1 MKTPEKNYP
10 IIVIPGVFDSQ
21 LYFDK
26 ELTKVAWPL
35 KGFGQMLDL
44 IRSGGLEKL
53 EHEYAGATLY
63 VNEPT
68 DNSVAEHKVFGV
80 DDKWEKISK
89 ALMEA
94 FPDRHVWFFPYDFRQ
109 LSTTT
114 MVRFAEFLKQFDTP
128 VDIVCHSY
136 GNNLVATYL
145 TNYGPDKIHRAACLA
160 PPFRGSSEIFLVPAG
175 SAYMPCMGELAPT
188 AALNK
193 IYPTYLKRTVDA
205 EPEIVDE
212 TTYNEI
218 LVKFFGSGSVDV
230 DYSGILNHP
239 GCHFGVGTDLLTP
252 TSTTFTL
259 DENQMP
265 YVSDYDISY
274 QGDGTVIMQSE
285 DLLDQLS
292 GKTTYFPGVAHSEF
306 EYSDAVAYW
315 CIMQINSGKP
325 PIRHPEI
332 VRKPYIKFLIDGS
345 ADIHI
350 RKPFSVKDMVSA
362 LDPTSMTMDYLVI
375 GKDRN
380 VALASIEPQ
389 DCVVDLYSLKKRE
402 NIDVTIEFYDE
413 DGKLTDTRH
422 EEVSGRYIRFT
433 INEDGT
439 VSKPFVLDIPPI
451 VSGEGGKLTTDLLKA
466 VSGFTESLFK
476 DTGEAEKDLEED
488 ADAEESAAKEADREA
503 EEMAKAADMTAAAS
517 AKDEKTE
524 K

>member
-1 MKTPEKNYP
+1 MKNPDKNYP
-10 IIVIPGVFDSQ
+10 IIVVPGVFDSE

-26 ELTKVAWPL
+26 ELTKLAWPP
-35 KGFGQMLDL
+35 KGLAQTFDL
-44 IRSGGLEKL
+44 LRSGGLEKL

-63 VNEPT
+63 VHEPT
-68 DNSVAEHKVFGV
+68 DNSVAEHPVYGMNN
-80 DDKWEKISK
+80 KWEKISK
-89 ALMEA
+89 ALMAA
-94 FPDRHVWFFPYDFRQ
+94 FPDRHVWFFPFDFRQ

-160 PPFRGSSEIFLVPAG
+160 PPFRGSAEIFLVPAG

-188 AALNK
+188 PALNK
-193 IYPTYLKRTVDA
+193 IYPVYLKRSADA
-205 EPEIVDE
+205 QPEIVDE

-218 LVKFFGSGSVDV
+218 LVKFFGSGAVDV
-230 DYSGILNHP
+230 DYSGILSHP
-239 GCHFGVGTDLLTP
+239 GCHFGVGIDLLTP

-265 YVSDYDISY
+265 YVSDFEISY

-285 DLLDQLS
+285 ELHDQLS
-292 GKTTYFPGVAHSEF
+292 DKTTYFPGVAHSRFEF
-306 EYSDAVAYW
+306 TDAVIYW
-315 CIMQINSGKP
+315 TIMQINSGEP

-332 VRKPYIKFLIDGS
+332 VRKPYIKFLISGS
-345 ADIHI
+345 ADVHI

-362 LDPTSMTMDYLVI
+362 LEPTGATLDYLVI

-380 VALASIEPQ
+380 MALASIEPQ

-402 NIDVTIEFYDE
+402 NLRVTIQFFDE
-413 DGKLTDTRH
+413 DGKVTSTRH

-433 INEDGT
+433 VSADGT

-451 VSGEGGKLTTDLLKA
+451 VSNEGSKLTSDLLKA
-466 VSGFTESLFK
+466 VSGLTEGLFK
-476 DTGEAEKDLEED
+476 DTGDMEKDLEDD
-488 ADAEESAAKEADREA
+488 ADAEEEAAKEAQ
-503 EEMAKAADMTAAAS
+503 EMAKDEGADSPDST
-517 AKDEKTE
+517 DE
-524 K
+524 